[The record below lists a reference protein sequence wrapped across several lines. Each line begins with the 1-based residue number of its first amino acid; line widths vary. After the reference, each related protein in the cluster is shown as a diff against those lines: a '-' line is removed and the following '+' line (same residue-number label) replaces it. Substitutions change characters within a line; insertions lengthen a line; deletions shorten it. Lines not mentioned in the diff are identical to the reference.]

1 MSLTMQHAINQIV
14 EELSPEECKR
24 LSYLCRE
31 FHSERCTTNIKEML
45 QSCIDQ
51 GKNPQPFL
59 IELMLRMR
67 RYDLLYNVLGIR
79 RKDAELFLENG
90 RAVSEY
96 RVLMA
101 DLSEDFGSDDL
112 SSLIFLLRGT
122 LPKEKVE
129 KCECFLDV
137 VVELEKLDQISS
149 TRMEVME
156 KYLIAIHRVDLAK
169 RLSQYQNKAGTRSPA
184 TVKPRDERQSQCRA
198 ATNCKP
204 AHTNSI
210 PLPPISPLTHTSAAF
225 PPELGCT
232 RKPTTACI
240 NTKELPCL
248 SPRRPREWQEDV
260 YRMHCKPRGL
270 CLIIDCVGNE
280 GAHLEQLF
288 SKLHFRVIHH
298 MLLSVRDI
306 RSCLYHISRQT
317 EHSKMDAFVCCI
329 ISRSCS
335 SQLLGTDLYT
345 PGIDLNDV
353 RQFFAP
359 ESCPGLTGKPKLF
372 FIQSYETSESSNV
385 IGFTDY
391 QDGELETDSP
401 FQYRFRREVVP
412 EDADVFWS
420 HCWTNDKQLE
430 ENSHHSVYLQSLK
443 EALLDGQKRR
453 IHLVDLHMAVNRA
466 VYAHNSSQ
474 PGLTY
479 HINLRHTLRK
489 SAYLT

>member
-1 MSLTMQHAINQIV
+1 MSLTMQHVINQIV

-31 FHSERCTTNIKEML
+31 FHSEQCTTNIKEML
-45 QSCIDQ
+45 LSCIDQ
-51 GKNPQPFL
+51 EQQPQHFL

-67 RYDLLYNVLGIR
+67 RYDLLYKVLGIR
-79 RKDAELFLENG
+79 RKDAELCLENG
-90 RAVSEY
+90 CALSEY

-112 SSLIFLLRGT
+112 HSLIFLLRGT

-149 TRMEVME
+149 TRMNVME
-156 KYLIAIHRVDLAK
+156 KYLIDIHRVDLAK
-169 RLSQYQNKAGTRSPA
+169 RLSQYQNKAGTQSPA

-198 ATNCKP
+198 ASTCKP
-204 AHTNSI
+204 AHTISI
-210 PLPPISPLTHTSAAF
+210 TFPPAAPLSHTSAAF
-225 PPELGCT
+225 PPTLGCT

-240 NTKELPCL
+240 NKELPCL
-248 SPRRPREWQEDV
+248 SPRRPREQWQEDV
-260 YRMHCKPRGL
+260 YRMQCEPRGL

-317 EHSKMDAFVCCI
+317 EHSNMDAFICCV
-329 ISRSCS
+329 ISRSRS
-335 SQLLGTDLYT
+335 SQLLGTDINT
-345 PGIDLNDV
+345 PGIDLNNI
-353 RQFFAP
+353 RQFFMP

-372 FIQSYETSESSNV
+372 FIQSYETSESSNF

-391 QDGELETDSP
+391 QAGELETDSP

-430 ENSHHSVYLQSLK
+430 ENNHHSVYLQSLQ

-453 IHLVDLHMAVNRA
+453 IHLVDLHMAVNRV
-466 VYAHNSSQ
+466 VYAHNNSQ

-489 SAYLT
+489 NVYLT